1 VAIARHSVELAQEDL
16 RVQEERYQN
25 SVATILDL
33 QTSQVALAD
42 AESAFVR
49 ARQQLGVAIA
59 QLETVLGSRISDE

>member
-1 VAIARHSVELAQEDL
+1 ML
-16 RVQEERYQN
+16 
-25 SVATILDL
+25 ATILDL

-59 QLETVLGSRISDE
+59 QLETVLGSRISDD